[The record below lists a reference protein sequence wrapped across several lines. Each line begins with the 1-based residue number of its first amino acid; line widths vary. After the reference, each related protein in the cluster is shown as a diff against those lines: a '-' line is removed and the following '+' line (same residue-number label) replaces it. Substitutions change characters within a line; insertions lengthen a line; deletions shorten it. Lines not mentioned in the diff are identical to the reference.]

1 MSAAIHACDQLLI
14 KTMLGVSEIP
24 KELEQEYTLRLRML
38 RLIGSTGPLG
48 SVGLIDLIRYLG
60 FDPAEEPLPDVPWER
75 YPANETIRVA
85 VRWTDQIGAP
95 WLHGVL
101 CGVLDSGK
109 VAVRMVSGPDR
120 FESIVRTFDRSYVRL
135 AANQSECDTLS
146 LLPETHIDIEERE
159 RPPVAESSLYDPDVM
174 IGIPDGEQP

>member
-1 MSAAIHACDQLLI
+1 MSAAIHFDDQRLI
-14 KTMLGVSEIP
+14 KAMLGVTEVP
-24 KELEQEYTLRLRML
+24 KELEQEYSLRRRML
-38 RLIGSTGPLG
+38 RLAGHSGPLG
-48 SVGLIDLIRYLG
+48 SVAMIDLIRYLG

-85 VRWTDQIGAP
+85 VRWTDQLGAP

-135 AANQSECDTLS
+135 AAVQSECDTLS
-146 LLPETHIDIEERE
+146 LLPETQIDIAACR
-159 RPPVAESSLYDPDVM
+159 
-174 IGIPDGEQP
+174 GEGF